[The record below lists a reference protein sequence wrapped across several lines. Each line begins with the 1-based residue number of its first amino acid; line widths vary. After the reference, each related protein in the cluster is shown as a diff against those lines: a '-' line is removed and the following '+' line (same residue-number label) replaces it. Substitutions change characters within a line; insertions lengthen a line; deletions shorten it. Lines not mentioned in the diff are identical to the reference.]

1 MRLNRGIIAGIGMV
15 ALAGCGAAT
24 SSSNSLTSPTPS
36 PVATSPTATPASTAT
51 PTPANTLVISQL
63 GLQMT
68 IPSGLN
74 QVTYKIQSP
83 GFASLTDHSGMS
95 HTPLGQIAISTTDC
109 SGGATIAVTVWDV
122 DPVILSGQGYGGT
135 VPGSDTHVGN
145 RYLHIEGGDGFPPA
159 NCSAATT
166 ALLQQLVASATAT
179 S

>member
-1 MRLNRGIIAGIGMV
+1 MRLNRGIIASIGMV
-15 ALAGCGAAT
+15 ALAGCGTAT
-24 SSSNSLTSPTPS
+24 SSSNSLTSPIPS

-145 RYLHIEGGDGFPPA
+145 RYLHLEGGDGFPPA